1 MAIDPT
7 RPPGES
13 RAQAVVWTAIAAAM
27 GLGGTAIIAADV
39 LSPDFTAEWWGG
51 ALVLLLASRL
61 IPPRTLEAVAR
72 LLPWYR
78 GNGKGSNGNDGG

>member
-7 RPPGES
+7 RPPEQQES
-13 RAQAVVWTAIAAAM
+13 RLTALVWTLIAAAM
-27 GLGGTAIIAADV
+27 GMGGVAIIVVDV
-39 LSPDFTAEWWGG
+39 LEPAFVAEWWEGT
-51 ALVLLLASRL
+51 LVILLASRL

-78 GNGKGSNGNDGG
+78 GNGKAE